1 MQTSQLTL
9 PKSTVPSIK
18 LGNYLMFVTLLL
30 IAIGLVAIFASSSL
44 KGAQQF
50 NDGFIFLR
58 KHAVTA
64 GVGLA
69 ILGIIQWIPFKYIER
84 MTLPAMLF
92 VIALLLLVFVPGA
105 YSKVGGA
112 YRWLNVPFIGGQ
124 PAELVKLVLV
134 LFFAKNLS
142 RPTSDTTT
150 IKGLSSNVLIF
161 VLFAALL
168 LVQKDLGTPAIV
180 FFVMFSMLFVAGI
193 PRKLIVAGALGFISF
208 ISVAVWL
215 EPYRMKRLFTFLDP
229 WSQVQGSGFQ
239 IIQSFLAF
247 QNGGLWGSGLGESKQ
262 KLFFLPEAHC
272 DFILAVVAEELGFV
286 GVTLIALCFA
296 YFCYIG
302 FKITSAQTSQYRK
315 FLAYGLTMTITAQA
329 LFNMAVVM
337 GLLPTKGITLPFISS
352 GNSSLLV
359 FLLFSAILTK
369 LGNESESESAEM
381 RANQSPPQCRQ

>member
-1 MQTSQLTL
+1 MQPNETTATKTPL
-9 PKSTVPSIK
+9 PGIK
-18 LGNYLMFVTLLL
+18 LGNYLLFVTLLL
-30 IAIGLVAIFASSSL
+30 TAIGLVAIFASSSL

-58 KHAVTA
+58 KHAVSA
-64 GVGLA
+64 CIGLT
-69 ILGIIQWIPFKYIER
+69 ILGVIQWIPFRYIER

-92 VIALLLLVFVPGA
+92 VIGLLLLVFVPGA

-142 RPTSDTTT
+142 RSTSDTTT

-161 VLFAALL
+161 ALFAALL

-193 PRKLIVAGALGFISF
+193 PRKLIAAGVMAFVSLVTI
-208 ISVAVWL
+208 AVWL

-229 WSQVQGSGFQ
+229 WAQVQGSGFQ

-247 QNGGLWGSGLGESKQ
+247 QNGGLLGSGLGESKQ

-272 DFILAVVAEELGFV
+272 DFILAVIAEELGFV

-302 FKITSAQTSQYRK
+302 FKITAIQTSPYRR

-369 LGNESESESAEM
+369 LGNEADSGDGDVQ
-381 RANQSPPQCRQ
+381 RA

>member
-1 MQTSQLTL
+1 MQANETTE
-9 PKSTVPSIK
+9 PKSAAPSIK
-18 LGNYLMFVTLLL
+18 LGNYLMFVTMLLT
-30 IAIGLVAIFASSSL
+30 AIGLVAIFASSSL
-44 KGAQQF
+44 KGTQQF

-58 KHAVTA
+58 KHAVSA
-64 GVGLA
+64 CVGLT
-69 ILGIIQWIPFKYIER
+69 ILGIIQWIPFKFIER

-92 VIALLLLVFVPGA
+92 VVGLLLLVFVPGA

-150 IKGLSSNVLIF
+150 IKGLSSNIAIF
-161 VLFAALL
+161 MLFAALL
-168 LVQKDLGTPAIV
+168 LVQKDLGTPAVI

-193 PRKLIVAGALGFISF
+193 PRKLIFGGFLAFVSLV
-208 ISVAVWL
+208 SVAVWL

-229 WSQVQGSGFQ
+229 WAQVQGSGFQ

-247 QNGGLWGSGLGESKQ
+247 QNGGLLGSGLGESKQ
-262 KLFFLPEAHC
+262 KLFFLPEAHT

-302 FKITSAQTSQYRK
+302 FKITAAQTNPYRK

-329 LFNMAVVM
+329 LFNMSVVM

-359 FLLFSAILTK
+359 FLLFAAILTK
-369 LGNESESESAEM
+369 LGNETDTSD
-381 RANQSPPQCRQ
+381 SPAPA